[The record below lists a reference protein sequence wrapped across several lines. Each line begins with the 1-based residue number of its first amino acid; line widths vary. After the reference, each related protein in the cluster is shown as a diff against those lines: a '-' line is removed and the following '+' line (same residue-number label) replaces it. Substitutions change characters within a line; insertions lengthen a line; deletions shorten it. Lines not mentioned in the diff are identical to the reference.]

1 MKHHEHHHGHEAPAH
16 PPEHHAQDRPHSHFA
31 DSAWPGLLMASS
43 ASRVLGALVL
53 MALLWLAVAWAVL
66 FVD

>member
-1 MKHHEHHHGHEAPAH
+1 MTSSGH
-16 PPEHHAQDRPHSHFA
+16 
-31 DSAWPGLLMASS
+31 
-43 ASRVLGALVL
+43 RVLGALVL